1 MLRIYLPSSTN
12 LKISSGF
19 TYRQLRQHMNF
30 FWGAF
35 FPREHFFLGIICLGA
50 FFGEHLVG
58 SFFLG
63 SIWIYTHNSNR
74 PGIFLLKN
82 GFAQICLAQKWA
94 CSNLAGSKMGL
105 LKIGLAQIWVGSNL
119 GWLKFG
125 SAQIWSAQIWPLKFG
140 LLKNGLTP

>member
-1 MLRIYLPSSTN
+1 MLRIYLPSSTD

-19 TYRQLRQHMNF
+19 TYCGHMTF

-119 GWLKFG
+119 GLLKFG
-125 SAQIWSAQIWPLKFG
+125 PLKFG
-140 LLKNGLTP
+140 RSNLGWSKTA